1 MAVYADARRTLAG
14 DAGSHETHRRINAE
28 IAQEK
33 AAALGRAGERLEA
46 ALAHVSSL
54 GRRLDTAGDPAEQA
68 RLLGEYE
75 TARVRALHARLA
87 LVIQREALG
96 LRHHRSS
103 TSSFPSRP
111 GAPRPG
117 PRSRRGR
124 PRRRDAS
131 ACSTQAPGTIAL
143 IWNPD
148 AETMPRAAR
157 ERLQLERLRDTL
169 RWVGERVAF
178 HRERLGPATVGALSD
193 LAGLPFVRKTDLRE
207 QYPFGL
213 LAVPRREVARIH
225 ASSGT
230 KGKPTVAAY
239 TAGDLDVWREVMAR
253 ALTAAGA
260 RRGDLLH
267 VAFGYGLFT
276 GGLGFHDGAE
286 RVGMTVVP
294 VSSGNTARHHLLLQD
309 FKPDVI
315 AATPSFALHLAETL
329 ADQGGKP
336 RELGLRVGVFGAE
349 PWTDGIRTAL
359 ERAFDLQA
367 FDIYGLSEII
377 GPGVAGECEARD
389 GLHIADDHFLPEIID
404 PASGT
409 VLPPGREGELVFT
422 TVTKRAMPLVRYR
435 TGDITTLTMDPCRCG
450 RTSARMARVKGRS
463 DDMLIVKGVNLYPSE
478 IERTLLAVEELA
490 PHYQLVVDRAA
501 DPGAA
506 RGAGRARTGAD
517 RALRGLRPRP
527 SRDRL
532 AAAAR
537 DRAAPA
543 GDGPERRAHDRG
555 PSHNP
560 SIRRQGGACDR
571 ARVGVS

>member
-1 MAVYADARRTLAG
+1 
-14 DAGSHETHRRINAE
+14 
-28 IAQEK
+28 
-33 AAALGRAGERLEA
+33 
-46 ALAHVSSL
+46 
-54 GRRLDTAGDPAEQA
+54 
-68 RLLGEYE
+68 
-75 TARVRALHARLA
+75 
-87 LVIQREALG
+87 
-96 LRHHRSS
+96 
-103 TSSFPSRP
+103 
-111 GAPRPG
+111 
-117 PRSRRGR
+117 
-124 PRRRDAS
+124 
-131 ACSTQAPGTIAL
+131 L
-143 IWNPD
+143 IWNPE
-148 AETMPRAAR
+148 AETMPQAAR
-157 ERLQLERLRDTL
+157 ERLQLQRLQDTI
-169 RWVGERVAF
+169 RWAIEHVPF
-178 HRERLGPATVGALSD
+178 HRDRLGGATVRRLAD
-193 LAGLPFVRKTDLRE
+193 LASLPFVRKTDLRE

-239 TAGDLDVWREVMAR
+239 TAADLDLWREVMAR
-253 ALTAAGA
+253 ALTAAGT

-267 VAFGYGLFT
+267 IAFGYGLFT

-329 ADQGGKP
+329 AEQGGKP
-336 RELGLRVGVFGAE
+336 RDLGLRVGIFGAE
-349 PWTDGIRTAL
+349 PWTDGIRIAI
-359 ERAFDLQA
+359 ERAFGLSA

-435 TGDITTLTMDPCRCG
+435 TGDITALTVEPCRCG

-478 IERTLLAVEELA
+478 VERTLLAVEDLA
-490 PHYQLVVDRAA
+490 PHYQLVVDRGATLARLEVQVEPAPELIARCGGFAA
-501 DPGAA
+501 DHPEIAS
-506 RGAGRARTGAD
+506 
-517 RALRGLRPRP
+517 LR
-527 SRDRL
+527 
-532 AAAAR
+532 
-537 DRAAPA
+537 
-543 GDGPERRAHDRG
+543 RRATEQLRQATGLGVELTIVAPRTIPRSEGKAVRVIERG
-555 PSHNP
+555 
-560 SIRRQGGACDR
+560 
-571 ARVGVS
+571 

>member
-1 MAVYADARRTLAG
+1 
-14 DAGSHETHRRINAE
+14 
-28 IAQEK
+28 
-33 AAALGRAGERLEA
+33 
-46 ALAHVSSL
+46 
-54 GRRLDTAGDPAEQA
+54 
-68 RLLGEYE
+68 
-75 TARVRALHARLA
+75 
-87 LVIQREALG
+87 
-96 LRHHRSS
+96 
-103 TSSFPSRP
+103 
-111 GAPRPG
+111 
-117 PRSRRGR
+117 
-124 PRRRDAS
+124 
-131 ACSTQAPGTIAL
+131 L
-143 IWNPD
+143 IWNPE
-148 AETMPRAAR
+148 AETMRRAAR
-157 ERLQLERLRDTL
+157 ERLQLQRLQDTV
-169 RWVGERVAF
+169 RWAVEHVSF
-178 HRERLGPATVGALSD
+178 HRERLGGATVRALAD
-193 LAGLPFVRKTDLRE
+193 LASLPFVRKTDLRE

-239 TAGDLDVWREVMAR
+239 TAGDLDLWREVMAR
-253 ALTAAGA
+253 ALTAAGT

-267 VAFGYGLFT
+267 IAFGYGLFT

-329 ADQGGKP
+329 AEQGGKP
-336 RELGLRVGVFGAE
+336 RDLGLRVGIFGAE
-349 PWTDGIRTAL
+349 PWTDGIRIAI
-359 ERAFDLQA
+359 ERALGLSA

-435 TGDITTLTMDPCRCG
+435 TGDITTLTVEPCRCG

-478 IERTLLAVEELA
+478 VERTLLAVEELA
-490 PHYQLVVDRAA
+490 PHYQIVVDRGATLARLEVQVEPAPELIARCGGFAA
-501 DPGAA
+501 DHPEIAS
-506 RGAGRARTGAD
+506 
-517 RALRGLRPRP
+517 LR
-527 SRDRL
+527 
-532 AAAAR
+532 
-537 DRAAPA
+537 
-543 GDGPERRAHDRG
+543 RRATEQLRQATGLGVELTIVAPRTIPRSEGKAVRVIERG
-555 PSHNP
+555 
-560 SIRRQGGACDR
+560 
-571 ARVGVS
+571 